1 MISPANKSGS
11 GRLSRSAR
19 LLSLQPE
26 DVEVGFVAG
35 DNLFV
40 GVLPPAPF
48 RGFGREALLAFVAV
62 LGVVAFDKLLQ
73 VRCLQRALFQGVVH
87 VGTVVVEPHFT
98 CPGIFVGRHNVK
110 KEDVGFHALCVKDAG
125 WQPQNGVQ
133 FGGFEQ
139 LFSDK
144 LSGAAFKEDVIGK
157 HHGSLAVNFQDG
169 VDMLQ
174 KVELLVGSDGLEIL
188 PVVDKALLLLLLII
202 VGEGHAALF
211 AEGGIGEHVIVP
223 DATIRKQ
230 RISR

>member
-1 MISPANKSGS
+1 M
-11 GRLSRSAR
+11 
-19 LLSLQPE
+19 
-26 DVEVGFVAG
+26 
-35 DNLFV
+35 
-40 GVLPPAPF
+40 
-48 RGFGREALLAFVAV
+48 
-62 LGVVAFDKLLQ
+62 
-73 VRCLQRALFQGVVH
+73 
-87 VGTVVVEPHFT
+87 
-98 CPGIFVGRHNVK
+98 
-110 KEDVGFHALCVKDAG
+110 
-125 WQPQNGVQ
+125 Q

-144 LSGAAFKEDVIGK
+144 LSGTAFKKHVVGK
-157 HHGSLAVNFQDG
+157 HHCSLTVNLQDG
-169 VDMLQ
+169 VDVLQ